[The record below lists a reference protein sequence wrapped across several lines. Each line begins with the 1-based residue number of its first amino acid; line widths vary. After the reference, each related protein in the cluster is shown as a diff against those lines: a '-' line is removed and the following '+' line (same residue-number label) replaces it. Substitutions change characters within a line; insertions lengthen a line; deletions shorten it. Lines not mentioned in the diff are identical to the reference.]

1 VTTLLRQS
9 GRGEDVL
16 RADQPITRG
25 RLDAGWDRRGKE
37 IKATLKARQA
47 RQDWHQRRIEP
58 PQLGRRHACVSPYPT
73 SSRRPPRFH
82 RVKVR
87 QRSGRATNEVR
98 TGAATG
104 RVASRSEMP
113 DPIAN
118 VQPGDDPTTWI
129 SPGTLPHRRCDS
141 DRPAKAR
148 RKAGVEPMS
157 RTRGRSTNAN
167 TPRRNRRRVQT
178 SDGGGLREPR
188 RQSIALNI
196 SPASGWSHAKA

>member
-58 PQLGRRHACVSPYPT
+58 PQLGRRHACVSPYPA

-148 RKAGVEPMS
+148 RKAEADVRNAISQPIKSHRVRMAQAFLEVE
-157 RTRGRSTNAN
+157 RKA
-167 TPRRNRRRVQT
+167 NRRYDGST
-178 SDGGGLREPR
+178 SCALRLE
-188 RQSIALNI
+188 
-196 SPASGWSHAKA
+196 